1 MSKPRLHVISTGGTI
16 TMVGEAGASGIKPTL
31 TAEDLL
37 SAVPQMAEMADVQA
51 LTFSSVPGASL
62 TQQQLFRL
70 AQTVDEALSGD
81 TAGAIVIQG
90 TDTIEETSFLL
101 SLLVQSDKPV
111 VVTGAMR
118 GPQAPGADGPANLL
132 AATAVA
138 SSADAAGRG
147 VLVVLNDEVHSAR
160 YVRKGHTALP
170 SAFCSPGVG
179 PVGLVYEQKVL
190 FHHARPEG
198 LIRFPVPSSVRDV
211 ALLKASLGDDGRL
224 IQAVDGLGYEALVVE
239 AMGAGH
245 LPDTWV
251 KPLTMLLEKM
261 PIVFACRAPAG
272 PTFTQTYGFAGSE
285 MDLIRRGLIPSGV
298 LDPLKSRLL
307 LGVLVSNGLPVD
319 AVREQF
325 SRFGKSA

>member
-1 MSKPRLHVISTGGTI
+1 MSKPRLLVISTGGTI

-37 SAVPQMAEMADVQA
+37 TAVPQMAELADVQA

-179 PVGLVYEQKVL
+179 PVGLVYEQKVH
-190 FHHARPEG
+190 FHHARPEN
-198 LIRFPVPSSVRDV
+198 LIRFPVPPSVRDV

-224 IQAVDGLGYEALVVE
+224 IQAVGGLGYEALVVE

-285 MDLIRRGLIPSGV
+285 MDLIRHGLIPSGV
-298 LDPLKSRLL
+298 LDSLKSRLL